1 MGTGKP
7 RQFTPPP
14 GLDEDLIA
22 AMRRTCPSRTV
33 LDVLASRWALYVLG
47 ALRRCERPMRFNEL
61 HRLLDGITQKM
72 LTQTLRALER
82 DGLVRRTV
90 YPTVPPRV
98 EYSLT
103 DLGVEAGILTTA
115 IAEWS
120 VRHVAEIL
128 DARDAFDARAG
139 EPPTPLG

>member
-1 MGTGKP
+1 M
-7 RQFTPPP
+7 
-14 GLDEDLIA
+14 
-22 AMRRTCPSRTV
+22 
-33 LDVLASRWALYVLG
+33 
-47 ALRRCERPMRFNEL
+47 
-61 HRLLDGITQKM
+61 
-72 LTQTLRALER
+72 
-82 DGLVRRTV
+82 